1 MMQAERRGWRYFSHL
16 RTTLSDDTRR
26 RRALLYFGV
35 VVLVLFSGIT
45 FVVFHLDHLAFD
57 LVVTLGLQ
65 QLRFDAFIGLMF
77 AVSWPGYFP
86 QNVLIVL
93 AICLLVGRWLGWWD
107 GLFLGALTL
116 FQGTVNTLLKMGI
129 GRPRPTDALVE
140 IFYESPGLSFPS
152 GHVMFYTVFFGFL
165 FFIAWT
171 RLKNSFWRA
180 LVLTGSALMVLLV
193 GVSRIF
199 LGAHWVT
206 DVIAAHLISLLIL
219 LVGIEIYVKHFVSS
233 RASEPRGSKD
243 LQEQ

>member
-1 MMQAERRGWRYFSHL
+1 MQAEQRGWRYFSHL
-16 RTTLSDDTRR
+16 RTILTDDQRR

-45 FVVFHLDHLAFD
+45 FLVYQVDHLAFD
-57 LVVTLGLQ
+57 VLVTLGLQ
-65 QLRFDAFIGLMF
+65 QLHFDTLVTLMF
-77 AVSWPGYFP
+77 AISWVGYFP
-86 QNVLIVL
+86 QNTVIVL
-93 AICLLVGRWLGWWD
+93 LVCLVVGRWLGWWD

-116 FQGTVNTLLKMGI
+116 FQGTVNTVLKMGI

-140 IFYESPGLSFPS
+140 IFWESPGLSFPS

-165 FFIAWT
+165 FFLAWT
-171 RLKNSFWRA
+171 RLKNSVWRA
-180 LVLTGSALMVLLV
+180 LVMIGSALMVLLV

-233 RASEPRGSKD
+233 RTSELRGSKE